1 MMKKTCVVDAMDKSC
16 RDEFLEDVEYLL
28 KGRKL
33 DYFVLQHMEPDHAS
47 SALALLEK
55 YPDAKIIGQPQTF
68 KLFEQFF
75 RHPHDGPLRCR
86 QRRRPAGFGQAHLA
100 VRQGSYGP
108 LAGSHHVL

>member
-1 MMKKTCVVDAMDKSC
+1 MHCVEEIKNGIYWMGCNDFRTPLFERIFPIPEGISYNTYFIDDEKTCLIDAMDKSC

-55 YPDAKIIGQPQTF
+55 YPD
-68 KLFEQFF
+68 
-75 RHPHDGPLRCR
+75 
-86 QRRRPAGFGQAHLA
+86 
-100 VRQGSYGP
+100 S
-108 LAGSHHVL
+108 